1 MGIVKNQ
8 DVMVVVFNSIRDEY
22 VMELQRGPYG
32 QSGSAYH
39 RAVQNVLIQVGTS
52 DFTSLE
58 GNKRL
63 EERDQPCFNMF
74 LLGILFGQGLLGIG
88 TTITIVPDP
97 KDLI

>member
-1 MGIVKNQ
+1 MGIVKNK
-8 DVMVVVFNSIRDEY
+8 DPMVIVFNSIRDEY
-22 VMELQRGPYG
+22 VRELEKGPYG

-52 DFTSLE
+52 DFSALE
-58 GNKRL
+58 GNKHL

-74 LLGILFGQGLLGIG
+74 LLAILFGQGLLEIG
-88 TTITIVPDP
+88 TRITLVQDP

>member
-8 DVMVVVFNSIRDEY
+8 DVMVVVFNSIRDSY
-22 VMELQRGPYG
+22 VEELEKGPYG

-39 RAVQNVLIQVGTS
+39 RAVQNLLIQVGTS

-74 LLGILFGQGLLGIG
+74 LLGILFGQGLLEIG
-88 TTITIVPDP
+88 TQITLVQDP